1 MEEGRKYRKTKHPQI
16 DLSALSLLRKEPY
29 YLNKESLQK
38 CSEPGDG
45 IYEFEKWV
53 ERDGCQ
59 DGVYGSR
66 GKGSKVYFKHDL
78 RSHDGFLAFSYNEE
92 PSVRNLANIGSVKTS
107 LIMEHLSP
115 VRSKMASLTRINP
128 FRLEFVPMRRKI
140 MGSKSFT
147 ATRWRI

>member
-59 DGVYGSR
+59 DGVYGSL

-107 LIMEHLSP
+107 VIMETLLLGMRPGEKSWY
-115 VRSKMASLTRINP
+115 KMHGPLIKT
-128 FRLEFVPMRRKI
+128 EFLVPDKEYFMMI
-140 MGSKSFT
+140 
-147 ATRWRI
+147 